1 MKTMLGAVVV
11 GADHEARRLELRELP
26 MPEIARPDDVL
37 MRIEACGICGSDV
50 AILAGLHPVVLD
62 TVIGH
67 EFVGRVEAV
76 GAAVTHVRPGDRVA
90 VAPNLS
96 CGVCPYCRLGMTN
109 HCLNWTCLG
118 VHRNGGFAEY
128 TVAPASAVLPLSE
141 GLPLEEAVFI
151 EPLSC
156 VYAGTSK
163 IKIQPGETAVVLGAG
178 PIGLIFIK
186 IFRAS
191 GAGKI
196 IVSDVAPLRLK
207 YARQAG
213 ADITVNP
220 TEHDLAQVVQAE
232 TGIGAPVVVD
242 AVGSLA
248 QEATNLAA
256 KQGRICLF
264 GVNSA
269 ARPVLEQWLITHNEL
284 DIFGTFVGV
293 NMFPPAIRMLESG
306 VISLSDLLSHRLPL
320 KDIHRGFEAIRA
332 GEAIKI
338 MITPNTLQGG

>member
-1 MKTMLGAVVV
+1 METMLGAVVIA
-11 GADHEARRLELRELP
+11 GNNGQRRLELRELP
-26 MPEIARPDDVL
+26 VPEVANVDDVL
-37 MRIEACGICGSDV
+37 VRVEACGICGSDV
-50 AILAGLHPVVLD
+50 AILAGLHPVVLN

-67 EFVGRVEAV
+67 EFVARVEAV
-76 GAAVTHVRPGDRVA
+76 GKAVTHIKPGDYVA
-90 VAPNLS
+90 IAPNLS

-128 TVAPASAVLPLSE
+128 TIAPASAVLPLSDT
-141 GLPLEEAVFI
+141 LPLEEAVFI

-156 VYAGTSK
+156 VYAGTSR
-163 IKIQPGETAVVLGAG
+163 IKIQPGEPAVVMGAG
-178 PIGLIFIK
+178 PIGLIFVK

-196 IVSDVAPLRLK
+196 IVSDVMPLRLE
-207 YARQAG
+207 YARKAG

-220 TEHDLAQVVQAE
+220 KEQDLAEIVQHE

-242 AVGSLA
+242 TVGTQA
-248 QEATNLAA
+248 QEATKLAA

-269 ARPVLEQWLITHNEL
+269 ARPTLEQWLVTHNEL
-284 DIFGTFVGV
+284 QIFGTFVGV
-293 NMFPPAIRMLESG
+293 NMFPAAIRMLESG
-306 VISLSDLLSHRLPL
+306 VVRLSDLLSHRLPL
-320 KDIHRGFEAIRA
+320 HDIHKGFEAIQA
-332 GEAIKI
+332 GQAIKI
-338 MITPNTLQGG
+338 MVSPRS

>member
-1 MKTMLGAVVV
+1 MKTMLGAVAVAA
-11 GADHEARRLELRELP
+11 GEGKHKLELRELP
-26 MPEIARPDDVL
+26 VPEVTKPDDVL
-37 MRIEACGICGSDV
+37 VRVEGCGICGSDV

-67 EFVGRVEAV
+67 EFVARVEAI
-76 GAAVTHVRPGDRVA
+76 GTSVTHVKPGDRVA
-90 VAPNLS
+90 IAPNLS

-118 VHRNGGFAEY
+118 VHRNGGFEEY
-128 TVAPASAVLPLSE
+128 TIAPASAVLPLSDH
-141 GLPLEEAVFI
+141 LPLEEAVFI

-156 VYAGTSK
+156 VYTGTSK
-163 IKIQPGETAVVLGAG
+163 IKIQPGETAVVMGAG
-178 PIGLIFIK
+178 PIGLIFVK
-186 IFRAS
+186 IFKAS

-196 IVSDVAPLRLK
+196 IVSDIMPLRLE
-207 YARQAG
+207 YARKAG
-213 ADITVNP
+213 ADIVVNSK
-220 TEHDLAQVVQAE
+220 EQNLEEIVKAE

-242 AVGSLA
+242 SVGSLA
-248 QEATNLAA
+248 KEATYLAA

-269 ARPVLEQWLITHNEL
+269 ARPVLEQWLVTHNEL

-293 NMFPPAIRMLESG
+293 NMFPPAMRMLESG
-306 VISLSDLLSHRLPL
+306 VVSLSSLLSHRLAL
-320 KDIHRGFEAIRA
+320 RDIHRGFEAIHA

-338 MITPNTLQGG
+338 MVTP